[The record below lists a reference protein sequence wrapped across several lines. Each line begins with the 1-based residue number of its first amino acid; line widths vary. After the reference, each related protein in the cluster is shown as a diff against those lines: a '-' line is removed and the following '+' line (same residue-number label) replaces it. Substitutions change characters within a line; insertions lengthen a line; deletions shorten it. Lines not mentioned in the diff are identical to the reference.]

1 MTRTSQ
7 RLLSASQDALIWVI
21 WSFFGK
27 FFLITCLNIAGSF
40 YQLSYK
46 SRATLFRENLVWLSI
61 SMSRPKI
68 IRWHLIQVLLSRSGR
83 RYKEAWETCR
93 WIRMLNSSI
102 LFPSFLSCY
111 FFSICIYIQVY
122 GKYVYN
128 VLTIRVKYIVL
139 VYLNIIATTSFI
151 APSSLT
157 DRWTFV
163 LTIRASLSIDDFLES
178 A

>member
-27 FFLITCLNIAGSF
+27 FFLVTCLNIVGFF

-46 SRATLFRENLVWLSI
+46 SRAILFRECLVWLSI

-68 IRWHLIQVLLSRSGR
+68 IRWYSIQVLLSRSRR
-83 RYKEAWETCR
+83 RYKEAWETRR
-93 WIRMLNSSI
+93 WIGMLNSSI
-102 LFPSFLSCY
+102 LFPSFLSYY

-139 VYLNIIATTSFI
+139 VYLNIITTMSFI

-157 DRWTFV
+157 DRWIFV
-163 LTIRASLSIDDFLES
+163 LTIQVSLSIDDFLES